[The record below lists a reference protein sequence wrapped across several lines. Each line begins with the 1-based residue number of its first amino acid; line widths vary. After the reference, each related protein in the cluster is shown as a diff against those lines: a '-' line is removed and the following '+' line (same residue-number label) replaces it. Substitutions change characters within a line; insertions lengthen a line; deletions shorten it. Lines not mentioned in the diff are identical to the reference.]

1 MYRVLYILILFI
13 VFPVSA
19 QDRFITLDWQK
30 LPAVQ
35 TLPEISESIPLSDD
49 FYLNNYDVK
58 IEFPEFV
65 DLASEAVVELIAKG
79 VTLPDYPQAEVSVVT
94 SADKAFLNVR
104 FVPVVYRKGIYQR
117 INSFKLSVISTPIS
131 AITLAATR
139 AVTLATTE
147 NSVLSSGRFVKIRV
161 SDTGVYRIT
170 QAELRKMGFS
180 NPDKVRLYGYGGY
193 LLSEKFSEHPA
204 DDLPEVP
211 LYRGG
216 DGVLFY
222 ARGTLHWK
230 KTGDTFVRIKNFYSD
245 DAY

>member
-65 DLASEAVVELIAKG
+65 DLTPEAVVELIAKG

-94 SADKAFLNVR
+94 SADKASLNVR

-131 AITLAATR
+131 ATTLAATR
-139 AVTLATTE
+139 AATLATTE

-170 QAELRKMGFS
+170 QADLRNM
-180 NPDKVRLYGYGGY
+180 
-193 LLSEKFSEHPA
+193 
-204 DDLPEVP
+204 
-211 LYRGG
+211 
-216 DGVLFY
+216 
-222 ARGTLHWK
+222 
-230 KTGDTFVRIKNFYSD
+230 
-245 DAY
+245 

>member
-65 DLASEAVVELIAKG
+65 DLTPEAVVELIAKG
-79 VTLPDYPQAEVSVVT
+79 VTLPDYPQTEVSVAT
-94 SADKAFLNVR
+94 SADKASLNVR

-131 AITLAATR
+131 ATTLAATR
-139 AVTLATTE
+139 AATLATTE

-180 NPDKVRLYGYGGY
+180 NPDKVRIYGYGGICFRRNSQNTPLMIFPRCLY
-193 LLSEKFSEHPA
+193 IVEAMESCFMPVVPFIGRKPVILLS
-204 DDLPEVP
+204 V
-211 LYRGG
+211 
-216 DGVLFY
+216 
-222 ARGTLHWK
+222 
-230 KTGDTFVRIKNFYSD
+230 
-245 DAY
+245 

>member
-65 DLASEAVVELIAKG
+65 DLTPEAVVELIAKG
-79 VTLPDYPQAEVSVVT
+79 VTLPDYPQTEVFVAT
-94 SADKAFLNVR
+94 SADKASLNVR

-131 AITLAATR
+131 ATTLAATR
-139 AVTLATTE
+139 AATLATTE

-180 NPDKVRLYGYGGY
+180 NPDKVRIYGGVSAFGEI
-193 LLSEKFSEHPA
+193 LRTP
-204 DDLPEVP
+204 
-211 LYRGG
+211 R
-216 DGVLFY
+216 
-222 ARGTLHWK
+222 
-230 KTGDTFVRIKNFYSD
+230 
-245 DAY
+245 

>member
-65 DLASEAVVELIAKG
+65 DLTPEAVVELIAKG

-94 SADKAFLNVR
+94 SADKASLNVR

-131 AITLAATR
+131 ATTLAATR
-139 AVTLATTE
+139 AATLATTE

-170 QAELRKMGFS
+170 QADLRKMGFS
-180 NPDKVRLYGYGGY
+180 NPDKVRLYGYGIG
-193 LLSEKFSEHPA
+193 
-204 DDLPEVP
+204 
-211 LYRGG
+211 
-216 DGVLFY
+216 
-222 ARGTLHWK
+222 
-230 KTGDTFVRIKNFYSD
+230 
-245 DAY
+245 

>member
-65 DLASEAVVELIAKG
+65 DLAPEAVVELIAKG
-79 VTLPDYPQAEVSVVT
+79 VTLPDYPQAEVSVAT
-94 SADKAFLNVR
+94 SADKASLNVR

-131 AITLAATR
+131 VTTLAATR
-139 AVTLATTE
+139 AATLATTE

-180 NPDKVRLYGYGGY
+180 NPDKVRIYGYGGY
-193 LLSEKFSEHPA
+193 LLSEKFLRTP
-204 DDLPEVP
+204 
-211 LYRGG
+211 R
-216 DGVLFY
+216 
-222 ARGTLHWK
+222 
-230 KTGDTFVRIKNFYSD
+230 
-245 DAY
+245 

>member
-1 MYRVLYILILFI
+1 M
-13 VFPVSA
+13 
-19 QDRFITLDWQK
+19 
-30 LPAVQ
+30 
-35 TLPEISESIPLSDD
+35 
-49 FYLNNYDVK
+49 
-58 IEFPEFV
+58 
-65 DLASEAVVELIAKG
+65 
-79 VTLPDYPQAEVSVVT
+79 PDYPQAEVSVAT
-94 SADKAFLNVR
+94 SADKASLNVR

-131 AITLAATR
+131 VTTLAATR
-139 AVTLATTE
+139 AATLATTE

-180 NPDKVRLYGYGGY
+180 NPDKVRIYGYGGY

-245 DAY
+245 DAYYFLTESDEKPAEFPVEDGTGSSSNIIETFDAYALHETDAYSWAASGRELYDSYDYVVGLSLIHI